1 MKFESDIIIFDTE
14 TTGLLRPTPTKMERQ
29 PFLTEFYGIR
39 LSPDFKMVS
48 ELDTLI
54 KPPIPISEEI
64 TRITGIDD
72 NTVKDAP
79 VFFDIYDDLYDLF
92 EGVRYLVG
100 QNVMFDIG
108 MLHNE
113 LFRHNLEKKFPWPK
127 HDICTIECSYHYKN
141 KRLKL
146 MALHEYLFDEGFKE
160 AHRAKNDVMATVRCF
175 IEIHKRGDIKFN

>member
-1 MKFESDIIIFDTE
+1 MKFESDIVVFDTE
-14 TTGLLRPTPTKMERQ
+14 TTGLLRAIPTKMERQ
-29 PFLTEFYGIR
+29 PFLTEIYAIR

-79 VFFDIYDDLYDLF
+79 VFFDVYDELYDLF
-92 EGVRYLVG
+92 EGCRWVWG
-100 QNVMFDIG
+100 HNVEFDIG
-108 MLHNE
+108 MLNNE
-113 LFRHNLEKKFPWPK
+113 LFRHNLERKFPWPK
-127 HDICTIECSYHYKN
+127 NHGCSIEASYSYKN

-146 MALHEYLFDEGFKE
+146 ADLHEYLFGEKFDG
-160 AHRAKNDVMATVRCF
+160 AHRAKQDVFATVRC
-175 IEIHKRGDIKFN
+175 IHEMLKRGDI